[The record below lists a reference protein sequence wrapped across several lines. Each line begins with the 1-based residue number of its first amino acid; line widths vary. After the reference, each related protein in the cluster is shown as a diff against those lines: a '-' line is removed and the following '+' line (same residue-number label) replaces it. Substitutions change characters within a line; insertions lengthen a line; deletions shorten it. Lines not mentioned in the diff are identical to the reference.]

1 MPATTRAPVDGPL
14 GRTYLEVTLAV
25 LALVTIVAF
34 EAMAVST
41 AMPEVAVELDA
52 VRSYGL
58 AFSVMLT
65 TQLLGIV
72 LAGVWCDRAGWPGG
86 WLRRTS
92 SGPLQAGDPAV
103 LGGGRQATVVRG
115 LEDVVEFV
123 DVVVRVGPD
132 CAIGR

>member
-1 MPATTRAPVDGPL
+1 MPDATSTSVEGPL

-41 AMPEVAVELDA
+41 AMPAVARDLDA
-52 VRSYGL
+52 VRAYGF

-72 LAGVWCDRAGWPGG
+72 LAGVWSDR
-86 WLRRTS
+86 
-92 SGPLQAGDPAV
+92 SGPMVGAVTGQVLLAAGAAMCGFAANLPLFLA
-103 LGGGRQATVVRG
+103 A
-115 LEDVVEFV
+115 
-123 DVVVRVGPD
+123 P
-132 CAIGR
+132 